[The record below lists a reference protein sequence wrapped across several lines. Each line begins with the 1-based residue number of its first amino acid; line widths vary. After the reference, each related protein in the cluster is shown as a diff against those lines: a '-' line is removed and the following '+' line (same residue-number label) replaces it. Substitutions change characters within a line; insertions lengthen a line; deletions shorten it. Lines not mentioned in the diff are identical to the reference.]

1 MKYDRLYNFISP
13 VTGKLPIDR
22 GYTLLGDKD
31 GRSFVS
37 PILIDVRQDIIDLR
51 RKISNFEELNKLDY
65 NRIWIGNYY
74 NEPEEKL
81 HIGVINLP
89 PLAEAVFPNPIS
101 PIIGDFR
108 IPNPTFDYLSPFDW
122 VMSGP
127 FLPQIYATKY
137 DTFGNP
143 TGTDI
148 SSSLAMTQVRAAQIM
163 KRFDNANFIVG
174 SSVVKFNWENPK
186 MALIPE
192 PLKQLYGLG
201 TTYTFTKAQSLG
213 SLETGLL
220 KNTVNNGTG
229 TLSKAIS
236 GEDYVNTADIPI
248 GKLVILD
255 QLYPVSGHKLIAP
268 TQFSTRGNDPN
279 EFGYPTPNIIT
290 ILTGIA
296 AKFTKFAVT
305 SLTVNYLVKSIE
317 GGDLKSAEPDV
328 DYVQPSTFQTLV
340 TTVSTIFSTLSALQI
355 AYNLFVA
362 TTTAKDVAQDAA
374 IAANTAK
381 DVIQD
386 AEIITAKAT
395 ATGAATTAAAAE
407 VTATGAAATAAGAAS
422 TAAAASAAATAA
434 GLAITVLQVQILTKA
449 SMGDVTSA
457 VNSAINGLTL
467 NNINTTGD
475 IDVKNNQI
483 TNLATPTLPSA
494 AVPLSFMQ
502 AFVAAAIAA
511 IPPGNI
517 NLQGDIITIG
527 AIGGITYTQF
537 NVTRDFD
544 VTSHKLVNVK
554 SPEIETDGVNLD
566 FEWNLLQDEVNIT
579 WQ

>member
-1 MKYDRLYNFISP
+1 M
-13 VTGKLPIDR
+13 
-22 GYTLLGDKD
+22 
-31 GRSFVS
+31 
-37 PILIDVRQDIIDLR
+37 
-51 RKISNFEELNKLDY
+51 
-65 NRIWIGNYY
+65 
-74 NEPEEKL
+74 
-81 HIGVINLP
+81 
-89 PLAEAVFPNPIS
+89 
-101 PIIGDFR
+101 
-108 IPNPTFDYLSPFDW
+108 
-122 VMSGP
+122 
-127 FLPQIYATKY
+127 
-137 DTFGNP
+137 
-143 TGTDI
+143 
-148 SSSLAMTQVRAAQIM
+148 
-163 KRFDNANFIVG
+163 
-174 SSVVKFNWENPK
+174 
-186 MALIPE
+186 
-192 PLKQLYGLG
+192 
-201 TTYTFTKAQSLG
+201 
-213 SLETGLL
+213 
-220 KNTVNNGTG
+220 
-229 TLSKAIS
+229 
-236 GEDYVNTADIPI
+236 
-248 GKLVILD
+248 
-255 QLYPVSGHKLIAP
+255 
-268 TQFSTRGNDPN
+268 
-279 EFGYPTPNIIT
+279 
-290 ILTGIA
+290 
-296 AKFTKFAVT
+296 
-305 SLTVNYLVKSIE
+305 
-317 GGDLKSAEPDV
+317 
-328 DYVQPSTFQTLV
+328 
-340 TTVSTIFSTLSALQI
+340 
-355 AYNLFVA
+355 
-362 TTTAKDVAQDAA
+362 
-374 IAANTAK
+374 
-381 DVIQD
+381 IQD
-386 AEIITAKAT
+386 AEIVVATTT

-511 IPPGNI
+511 IPPGNV